1 MKKILILCL
10 LLFSLSISAQFYDD
24 FSDGNYTA
32 NPRWFMTDMDAQI
45 ETSDDGYAVE
55 LHPTGNIEDSTLKK
69 GSFRTAN
76 TLTDNT
82 WWGCDLTFDIN
93 KDSEGEIS
101 FYIAS
106 SLPSLGES
114 SGTYLKINI
123 LSRSIYLVYCDGK
136 TLKPIM
142 ESKKQLPYREI
153 NFLCKIIRNGSNW
166 NILCSIEGENIE
178 FEKTTLNTASVTN
191 STSCGFLLFEN
202 PDNPFN
208 LRINSVNCGDKP
220 TETELIN
227 AGDIVITEIM
237 AKPNPAV
244 ELPEVEWLEIY
255 NTTDHTLTL
264 EGCKISTPA
273 KTGTFND
280 YILEPHDYAVICSYN
295 AMTEL
300 IAVTNKICIVESM
313 PALNNNGNLLTLKN
327 KQNHIISFVEY
338 TPDWY
343 ATEPFKADGGW
354 SLERRDPS
362 NPLSNSTTWSPSID
376 PRGGTPAE
384 PNSTATPLPDN
395 LIPCITTIGISNS
408 RSIQVHF
415 NKPMQGEIIALQQ
428 NIDITG
434 NSLKSLNWIEPQRET
449 LNLYLTEPLDSTNTI
464 DISFHDFTCVSG
476 FSMPDTT
483 ITIALPYQAKYMDII
498 FNELMPYVS
507 DNNSKFI
514 ELYNNSNFYIDL
526 SRLMLSNRNV
536 DNNLHNS
543 KIFCSTSTLLPPQQY
558 AVISPDTSAIHSP
571 LGINPQSIYITA
583 TLPSMPATEGT
594 LVLTDRSGNIIDE
607 IHYSNSWHHS
617 QLNDLHDI
625 SLERINPMSPTQDP
639 ANWHSSALYSPP
651 VLGGEPEGE
660 EVDKTLSH
668 NTAGWLNSQTINNS
682 NTQQDKYFWLDDP
695 TFSPN
700 NDGHRDHLIIHH
712 NLPTAG
718 YTLTIDAYTRH
729 GAHICRIA
737 DNQLLSTQGYTLW
750 NGTNSNYETIPAGLY
765 VLVIQAIH
773 PNNSKITQKLI
784 IIKI

>member
-45 ETSDDGYAVE
+45 VENNGGYAVE
-55 LHPTGNIEDSTLKK
+55 LHPIGNIENSNLKK

-82 WWGCDLTFDIN
+82 WWGCDLTFDVN
-93 KDSEGEIS
+93 KDSEGEIR
-101 FYIAS
+101 FYLMS
-106 SLPSLGES
+106 TLPNLSNADGYVLNIDLKGKRLILARTQNELFQTIPIMTQHS
-114 SGTYLKINI
+114 ILNYGTINFSCQITKINSAWTI
-123 LSRSIYLVYCDGK
+123 TCYCN
-136 TLKPIM
+136 
-142 ESKKQLPYREI
+142 EE
-153 NFLCKIIRNGSNW
+153 KIW
-166 NILCSIEGENIE
+166 NEEV
-178 FEKTTLNTASVTN
+178 TATPDFNN
-191 STSCGFLLFEN
+191 STSTGFLLFEN

-227 AGDIVITEIM
+227 TGDIVITEIM

-255 NTTDHTLTL
+255 NTTDRTLTL
-264 EGCKISTPA
+264 EGCKINTPA

-280 YILEPHDYAVICSYN
+280 YILEPHYYAVICSYN

-300 IAVTNKICIVESM
+300 ITVTNKICVVESM
-313 PALNNNGNLLTLKN
+313 PALNNDGNLLTLKN

-362 NPLSNSTTWSPSID
+362 NPLSNSTTWIPSID

-384 PNSTATPLPDN
+384 PNSTATYLPDN
-395 LIPCITTIGISNS
+395 LIPCITTIGISDS
-408 RSIQVHF
+408 RSIQIHF
-415 NKPMQGEIIALQQ
+415 NKPMQGEIITLQQ
-428 NIDITG
+428 NINITG
-434 NSLKSLNWIEPQRET
+434 NSLKTLNWIEPQREI

-464 DISFHDFTCVSG
+464 DISFHNFTCISG
-476 FSMPDTT
+476 WTMPDTT

-526 SRLMLSNRNV
+526 SRLMLSNRDV

-543 KIFCSTSTLLPPQQY
+543 KIFCSTSSILPPQQY
-558 AVISPDTSAIHSP
+558 AVISPDTSAIHCP
-571 LGINPQSIYITA
+571 LSINPQSIYITA

-594 LVLTDRSGNIIDE
+594 LVLTDRSGNTIDE
-607 IHYSNSWHHS
+607 VHYSNSWHHPL
-617 QLNDLHDI
+617 LNDLHDI
-625 SLERINPMSPTQDP
+625 SLERIDPMSSTQDP
-639 ANWHSSALYSPP
+639 TNWHSSA
-651 VLGGEPEGE
+651 
-660 EVDKTLSH
+660 SH

-682 NTQQDKYFWLDDP
+682 NSQQNKYFWLGDP

-700 NDGHRDHLIIHH
+700 NDGHRDNLIIHH

-784 IIKI
+784 VIKI

>member
-1 MKKILILCL
+1 MKKILILCFL
-10 LLFSLSISAQFYDD
+10 LLSLSISAQFYDD

-32 NPRWFMTDMDAQI
+32 NPRWFMTDMDAQMV
-45 ETSDDGYAVE
+45 ENKGGYAVE
-55 LHPTGNIEDSTLKK
+55 LHPIGNIENSNLKK

-76 TLTDNT
+76 TLTDNI
-82 WWGCDLTFDIN
+82 WWGCNINFELTQHSTGSIR
-93 KDSEGEIS
+93 
-101 FYIAS
+101 FYLSS
-106 SLPSLGES
+106 SLPSLSNGS
-114 SGTYLKINI
+114 SFYL
-123 LSRSIYLVYCDGK
+123 
-136 TLKPIM
+136 
-142 ESKKQLPYREI
+142 EI
-153 NFLCKIIRNGSNW
+153 NLQDRLVNFVYENTTTEILATSKQPIPYGTINLTCKITRNNKDW
-166 NILCSIEGENIE
+166 EIQCNTNNTKILNSQLSILHSLQNA
-178 FEKTTLNTASVTN
+178 T
-191 STSCGFLLFEN
+191 STGFLLFEN

-273 KTGTFND
+273 KTGTFNE
-280 YILEPHDYAVICSYN
+280 YILESHDYAVICSYN

-300 IAVTNKICIVESM
+300 IAVTNKICVVESM
-313 PALNNNGNLLTLKN
+313 PTLNNDGNLLTLKN
-327 KQNHIISFVEY
+327 KQNHIISFIEY

-343 ATEPFKADGGW
+343 AIEPFKADGGW

-384 PNSTATPLPDN
+384 PNSTATSLPDN
-395 LIPCITTIGISNS
+395 LIPCITTIGISDS

-428 NIDITG
+428 NIKITG

-464 DISFHDFTCVSG
+464 DISFHDFTCISG
-476 FSMPDTT
+476 LSMPDTT

-526 SRLMLSNRNV
+526 SRLMLSNRDA

-583 TLPSMPATEGT
+583 TLPSTPATEGT
-594 LVLTDRSGNIIDE
+594 IVLTDRSGNIIDE
-607 IHYSNSWHHS
+607 IHYSDSWHHP

-639 ANWHSSALYSPP
+639 TNWHSSA
-651 VLGGEPEGE
+651 
-660 EVDKTLSH
+660 SH

-718 YTLTIDAYTRH
+718 YTLTIDVYTRH

-765 VLVIQAIH
+765 ILVIQAIH

-784 IIKI
+784 CTKI

>member
-32 NPRWFMTDMDAQI
+32 NPRWFMTDMDAQMV
-45 ETSDDGYAVE
+45 ENEGGYAVE
-55 LHPTGNIEDSTLKK
+55 LHPIGNIENSNLKK

-93 KDSEGEIS
+93 KNSEGEIL

-106 SLPSLGES
+106 PLPSLGES
-114 SGTYLKINI
+114 SGTYLRINLI
-123 LSRSIYLVYCDGK
+123 SRYICLVYDDKG

-142 ESKKQLPYREI
+142 ESKKQIPYGKI
-153 NFLCKIIRNGSNW
+153 DFSCKIIHNRGDW
-166 NILCSIEGENIE
+166 NILCSTNSDNIE
-178 FEKTTLNTASVTN
+178 FEKTTLNTASVSN
-191 STSCGFLLFEN
+191 STSTGFLLFEN
-202 PDNPFN
+202 PNNPYN
-208 LRINSVNCGDKP
+208 LRVNSVNCGDKP

-227 AGDIVITEIM
+227 TSDIVITEIM

-273 KTGTFND
+273 KTGTFNE
-280 YILEPHDYAVICSYN
+280 YILEPHDYAVLCSYN
-295 AMTEL
+295 AMLEL
-300 IAVTNKICIVESM
+300 SALTTKICVVESM
-313 PALNNNGNLLTLKN
+313 PALNNDGTLLTLKN
-327 KQNHIISFVEY
+327 KQNHTISLVEY
-338 TPDWY
+338 STDWY
-343 ATEPFKADGGW
+343 DSEPFKANGGW

-362 NPLSNSTTWSPSID
+362 NPLSNALTWAPSVD

-384 PNSTATPLPDN
+384 SNSIACSMPDE
-395 LIPCITTIGISNS
+395 LIPCITGLGIEDN
-408 RSIQVHF
+408 RSVHVYF
-415 NKPMQGEIIALQQ
+415 NKPMQGEIIELKKS
-428 NIDITG
+428 IIVVG
-434 NSLKSLNWIEPQRET
+434 NSLKSLNWVEPQRQT
-449 LNLYLTEPLDSTNTI
+449 LNLYLTEPLDSNYAI
-464 DISFHDFTCVSG
+464 DINFLDMRCVSG
-476 FSMPDTT
+476 LSMPDTT
-483 ITIALPYQAKYMDII
+483 ITLALPHHAQYMDII

-507 DNNSKFI
+507 NGNSKFI
-514 ELYNNSNFYIDL
+514 ELYNNSDFYLDL
-526 SRLMLSNRNV
+526 SRLMLSNRDEN
-536 DNNLHNS
+536 NNLKGS
-543 KIFCSTSTLLPPQQY
+543 KIFCSTSTILPPHRF
-558 AVISPDTSAIHSP
+558 AIISPDTNLINCP

-607 IHYSNSWHHS
+607 IHYSDSWHHS

-639 ANWHSSALYSPP
+639 ANWHSSA
-651 VLGGEPEGE
+651 
-660 EVDKTLSH
+660 SH

-700 NDGHRDHLIIHH
+700 NDGHQDHLIIHH
-712 NLPTAG
+712 NLPNAG
-718 YTLTIDAYTRH
+718 YTITIDAYTRH
-729 GAHICRIA
+729 GAHVCHVA
-737 DNQLLSTQGYTLW
+737 NNQLSTPQGYTLW
-750 NGTNSNYETIPAGLY
+750 DGTNKDNQTLPAGLY
-765 VLVIQAIH
+765 ILVIQASH
-773 PNNSKITQKLI
+773 PKELKITQKLI
-784 IIKI
+784 CIKI

>member
-1 MKKILILCL
+1 MKKILILCFL
-10 LLFSLSISAQFYDD
+10 LLSLSISAQFYDD

-32 NPRWFMTDMDAQI
+32 NPRWFMTDMDAQMV
-45 ETSDDGYAVE
+45 ENNGGYAVE
-55 LHPTGNIEDSTLKK
+55 LHPIGNIENSNLKK

-82 WWGCDLTFDIN
+82 WWGCDLTFDVN
-93 KDSEGEIS
+93 KDSEGEIR
-101 FYIAS
+101 FYLMS
-106 SLPSLGES
+106 TLPNLSNADGYVLNIDLKGKRLILARTQNELFQTIPIMTQHNILDY
-114 SGTYLKINI
+114 GTINFSCQITKINSAWTI
-123 LSRSIYLVYCDGK
+123 TCYCN
-136 TLKPIM
+136 
-142 ESKKQLPYREI
+142 EE
-153 NFLCKIIRNGSNW
+153 KIW
-166 NILCSIEGENIE
+166 NEDVNATPD
-178 FEKTTLNTASVTN
+178 FNN
-191 STSCGFLLFEN
+191 STSTGFLLFEN

-264 EGCKISTPA
+264 EGCKINTPA

-300 IAVTNKICIVESM
+300 ITVTNKICVVESM
-313 PALNNNGNLLTLKN
+313 PALNNDGNLLTLKN
-327 KQNHIISFVEY
+327 KQNHIISFIEY

-362 NPLSNSTTWSPSID
+362 NPLSNSTTWTPSID

-384 PNSTATPLPDN
+384 PNSTATYLPDN
-395 LIPCITTIGISNS
+395 LIPCITTIGISDS
-408 RSIQVHF
+408 RSIQIHF
-415 NKPMQGEIIALQQ
+415 NKPMQGEIITLQQ
-428 NIDITG
+428 NINITG
-434 NSLKSLNWIEPQRET
+434 NSLKSLNWIEPQREI

-464 DISFHDFTCVSG
+464 DISFHDFTCISG
-476 FSMPDTT
+476 WTMPDTT

-526 SRLMLSNRNV
+526 SRLMLSNRDV

-558 AVISPDTSAIHSP
+558 AVISPDTSAIHCP
-571 LGINPQSIYITA
+571 LSINPQSIYITA
-583 TLPSMPATEGT
+583 TLPSMPATKGT
-594 LVLTDRSGNIIDE
+594 LVLTDRSGNTIDE
-607 IHYSNSWHHS
+607 VHYSDSWHHPL
-617 QLNDLHDI
+617 LNDLHDI
-625 SLERINPMSPTQDP
+625 SLERIEPMSSTQDP
-639 ANWHSSALYSPP
+639 TNWHSSA
-651 VLGGEPEGE
+651 
-660 EVDKTLSH
+660 SH

-682 NTQQDKYFWLDDP
+682 NSQQNKYFWLGDP

-700 NDGHRDHLIIHH
+700 NDGHRDNLIIHH
-712 NLPTAG
+712 NLPTTG
-718 YTLTIDAYTRH
+718 YTLTLDAYTRH
-729 GAHICRIA
+729 GAHICRIT

-765 VLVIQAIH
+765 VLIIQAIH

-784 IIKI
+784 VIKI